1 MPIILEIWKYF
12 PDNKGLTTSLAL
24 SGFGFTQLLLE
35 DISINIINYEK
46 YNINIILIIIDG
58 FYSFYTND
66 NFKQY
71 LKIFIVF
78 FFYFKYYKYNNFIS
92 L

>member
-24 SGFGFTQLLLE
+24 SGNAFTQLLFE

-46 YNINIILIIIDG
+46 HKID
-58 FYSFYTND
+58 
-66 NFKQY
+66 
-71 LKIFIVF
+71 
-78 FFYFKYYKYNNFIS
+78 
-92 L
+92 